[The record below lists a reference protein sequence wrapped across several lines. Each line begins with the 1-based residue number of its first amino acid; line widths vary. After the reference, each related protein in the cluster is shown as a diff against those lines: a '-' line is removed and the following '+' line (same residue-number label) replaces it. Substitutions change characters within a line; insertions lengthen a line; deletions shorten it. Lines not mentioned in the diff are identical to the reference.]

1 MKKRAAI
8 VLCMAMGAWPL
19 FGHAQAAAEQAEAA
33 RTFASLRSAHP
44 DRMPRLAEADAG
56 PVLRALAD
64 PRALPAEGAPAD
76 LAAVSDTCDHAQEAV
91 LAYLSFGAMQD
102 GRFVASVVAGNAAT
116 YQDELALLQPFLA
129 HCIARQVPLAEE
141 TLRRLDP
148 KMASQLRLGGLRRGQ
163 TGVLQLYAG
172 LATAVGDARFGAAY
186 VDVLLGALA
195 DSAPAHARA
204 LSVASRA
211 VPRSLAADQ
220 LARAQGA
227 RRTAWQKVL
236 DAMSDTRCEALCEL
250 AARNGSR

>member
-64 PRALPAEGAPAD
+64 PRAACRGAPAD